1 LLLTTNLIQT
11 YNYLTYTTKD
21 AMSTSENTAQLF
33 RDVVRLFVRDQR
45 DNAGCMDGGQTVR
58 CHILNEL
65 LREAPLPQQT
75 LVDRLGLDK
84 AWISRAVDGLCT
96 EGCLSKETNLLDKR
110 SVLLSLTPQGKARA
124 TSLNLQLN
132 RHVEGL
138 LAQVPH
144 TQRAGLRNA
153 LQSLHSA
160 LNTPNEKARN
170 KCQK

>member
-1 LLLTTNLIQT
+1 MNTT
-11 YNYLTYTTKD
+11 
-21 AMSTSENTAQLF
+21 ENTAQLF

-65 LREAPLPQQT
+65 LRETRLPQQA

-96 EGCLSKETNLLDKR
+96 EGCLSKEPNELDRR
-110 SVLLSLTPQGKARA
+110 SVVLSLTPQGKARA

-138 LAQVPH
+138 LAQVP
-144 TQRAGLRNA
+144 RAQQAALGNA

-160 LNTPNEKARN
+160 LSTSNEKSRIR
-170 KCQK
+170 CQK